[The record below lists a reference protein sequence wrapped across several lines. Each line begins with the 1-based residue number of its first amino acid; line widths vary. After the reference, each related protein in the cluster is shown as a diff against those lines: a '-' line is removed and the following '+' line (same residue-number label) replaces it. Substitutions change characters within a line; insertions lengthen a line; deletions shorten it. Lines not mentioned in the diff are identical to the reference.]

1 MKNEVQYLMSQSQLN
16 RHAVIHQVIK
26 GNLGLQEAAT
36 ALGISKRQVLRLK
49 KGVQQQGAAALIHKN
64 TGRKPA
70 HALDEGLSIILCKHS
85 YSRTQA
91 IEYIQPNDLQNRLKT
106 GLISAPSFESG
117 RSTFS

>member
-1 MKNEVQYLMSQSQLN
+1 MSQSQLN

-64 TGRKPA
+64 TGRKPV
-70 HALDEGLSIILCKHS
+70 HALGESLAAKIVALKQSALYQQANFLHFQELLLRQEQISIS
-85 YSRTQA
+85 
-91 IEYIQPNDLQNRLKT
+91 
-106 GLISAPSFESG
+106 
-117 RSTFS
+117 